1 MKIICTIDNDILK
14 KATEIVNKHY
24 CDLSFLDRLIDS
36 KFNHTSDDGYEV
48 AKKIVACTK
57 TFYIIPY
64 THWNPLSSTFGH
76 FEDPNY
82 RLNMRKINALNLKGR
97 VKNIFHECCGHG
109 NGYSHKGNYVTD
121 YNKLTVPY
129 LTAEIF
135 GQYCEDLGLF
145 K

>member
-76 FEDPNY
+76 FEYPNY

-97 VKNIFHECCGHG
+97 VKNIFHECMHG
-109 NGYSHKGNYVTD
+109 IGYSHKGNRVTE
-121 YNKLTVPY
+121 YNLGSVPY
-129 LTAEIF
+129 AASEIF
-135 GQYCEDLGLF
+135 VQYLEEIGVL
-145 K
+145 